1 MNNYTPVQ
9 QTAITHI
16 GNMAVAAGAG
26 SGKTRVLVERY
37 VHILR
42 TRKSGCENIFAVTFT
57 NKAAKEMKE
66 RIRDQIKILV
76 KDSHSGDEQVFWEKT
91 KQQLEYA
98 PISTIH
104 SLCGRIL
111 RDNPVE
117 AVLDPNFSV
126 LDEVQTDLLL
136 KETVNDVLLRG
147 ANTGAE
153 WLDLLAYSYGK
164 TSLLGPFVTLY
175 KKCEMQIALNQFDLE
190 SLLMPYRQNLK
201 QEEAIKEG
209 LKTACKD
216 LLAANSGNGKK
227 TLHAMT
233 VENIR
238 EHWLEIEAAIEQHN
252 NNIDNQ
258 AAECVLEQYLGC
270 LTARAKD
277 KEIVGEIH
285 TLHEDLK
292 QLALTQTA
300 LKLMPALHHYL
311 REISENFARKKNSL
325 HALTYNDLEQRTWK
339 LLCENETVCRK
350 YQERIHHIMVDEF
363 QDTNDLQR
371 QIVYLLCGGDPEVL
385 YGEKLFAV
393 GDPKQSIYR
402 FRGAD
407 VSVFDRVCRDIS
419 ANGGMLL
426 DLDTNFR
433 SVEGLLEVFND
444 IFGNLM
450 GTSDDLV
457 KFKNLQAHRLCSED
471 FPCVE
476 LRVIDKGSLAPEDE
490 GLEKQAEALARRI
503 RIMVDQGEPI
513 IRQGEKTGP
522 VSFRDIAILF
532 SASANMPVY
541 EAALQRNHIPYY
553 ILGGRGF
560 YRCQEICDMLNLMRV
575 VDNCYNETAL
585 VGVLRSPF
593 FMLSDETLLYFKMQA
608 GTLWQ
613 GLQDA
618 GSNMALPDE
627 QRNAA
632 NKAWQTVGKL
642 RRLCGFVK
650 VADLLKI
657 ALEETQYA
665 ELALTE
671 FMGLQ
676 VYANIYKLIDI
687 AESFHAED
695 FATLNDFLQYI
706 ETLSSQQADEGA
718 EQIESEAGDTVK
730 LMTVHKAKGLQF
742 PVVFLP
748 ELQRRFH
755 EETALA
761 IYDPSHGIGLKVP
774 DSAEV
779 IAPTRLYQDAA
790 ARERKLS
797 FLEMKRLFYVAV
809 TRAEDYLVLYTIMET
824 SKIAVQKD
832 FLELNTFFKWLGKIC
847 GFEDAGTLP
856 DALQPGTGKIL
867 VFRDEPETVSVSDIK
882 MDPEYSIQHIAV
894 PDPGAIIDL
903 TAALEPVREQ
913 KPDTVRFF
921 SASSLQLYRHCPRAF
936 FYHYVAG
943 MPTLDTRFTV
953 SSPGAGA
960 PAQLVG
966 LAVHRFY
973 ETVRPE
979 DNVMERLV
987 LSAREAVPPEW
998 VDEVVRVSAPL
1009 ALQCRRSDF
1018 FRGITDCIWRREWRF
1033 NYYLS
1038 QFSFTGSVDCLL
1050 SYPDGS
1056 LGIVDYKTDLVDSA
1070 CFGAKVDEYRWQLGL
1085 YALAAEAAY
1094 KRPVKDARLYFVR
1107 ADKTADVPVGNEEL
1121 LNIQQKITDVCH
1133 FIANHYDESDYLCS
1147 PQWCS
1152 FCEFTVFCP
1161 GNQSCAGSSFT
1172 ACYP

>member
-9 QTAITHI
+9 QTAITYI
-16 GNMAVAAGAG
+16 GNMALAAGAG

-42 TRKSGCENIFAVTFT
+42 TQKSNCDNIFAVTFT

-66 RIRDQIKILV
+66 RIRDQIKILL
-76 KDSHSGDEQVFWEKT
+76 KDSHSGNEQVFLEKT

-126 LDEVQTDLLL
+126 LDEVQADLLL
-136 KETVNDVLLRG
+136 KETVNDVLRRG

-153 WLDLLAYSYGK
+153 WLDKLAYSYGK
-164 TSLLGPFVTLY
+164 KSLSGAFVTLY
-175 KKCEMQIALNQFDLE
+175 KKCELQIALQQFDLE
-190 SLLMPYRQNLK
+190 SLLTPYRQGLN
-201 QEEAIKEG
+201 QEASIKEK
-209 LKTACKD
+209 LKTACQD

-238 EHWLEIEAAIEQHN
+238 EHWMEVEAAIDRYGNSDDSQS
-252 NNIDNQ
+252 
-258 AAECVLEQYLGC
+258 AEHTLEQYLGS
-270 LTARAKD
+270 LTTRAKD
-277 KEIVGEIH
+277 KEIVAEIQIRY
-285 TLHEDLK
+285 EDLK

-311 REISENFARKKNSL
+311 LEISENFAKKKNSL

-339 LLCENETVCRK
+339 LLYDNKTVCRK
-350 YQERIHHIMVDEF
+350 YQERIHHMMVDEF

-371 QIVYLLCGGDPEVL
+371 QIVYLLCGGDAEIL
-385 YGEKLFAV
+385 YGEKLFVV

-407 VSVFDRVCRDIS
+407 VSVFDRVCRDI
-419 ANGGMLL
+419 AAGGGMLL

-433 SVEGLLEVFND
+433 SVAGLLEVFND
-444 IFGNLM
+444 VFADLM

-457 KFKNLQAHRLCSED
+457 KFNNLQAHRFCSED
-471 FPCVE
+471 LPCVE

-490 GLEKQAEALARRI
+490 GVEKQAEALAQRI
-503 RIMVDQGEPI
+503 RAMVDRRENV

-532 SASANMPVY
+532 SASATMPVY
-541 EAALQRNHIPYY
+541 EAALQRNRIPYY
-553 ILGGRGF
+553 IFGGRGF

-593 FMLSDETLLYFKMQA
+593 FMLSDETLLYLKMQGGA
-608 GTLWQ
+608 LWQ
-613 GLQDA
+613 GLKEVK
-618 GSNMALPDE
+618 SNQVLPEE
-627 QRNAA
+627 QQNAA
-632 NKAWQTVGKL
+632 HLAWQTISKL
-642 RRLCGFVK
+642 RHLCGFVK
-650 VADLLKI
+650 VADLLKL
-657 ALEETQYA
+657 ALAETGYA

-676 VYANIYKLIDI
+676 VYANIYKLIAI
-687 AESFHAED
+687 AEEFHAED

-706 ETLSSQQADEGA
+706 ETLASQQADEGA

-755 EETALA
+755 EDTALA
-761 IYDPSHGIGLKVP
+761 IFDPSQGIGLKVP
-774 DSAEV
+774 DSAGA

-790 ARERKLS
+790 ARERKYS

-809 TRAEDYLVLYTIMET
+809 TRAQDYLVLYTIMET
-824 SKIAVQKD
+824 SKITVQKD

-847 GFEDAGTLP
+847 GFEDADSLP
-856 DALQPGTGKIL
+856 DALQPGKGKIL
-867 VFRDEPETVSVSDIK
+867 VYRDAPETVSLSDIT
-882 MDPEYSIQHIAV
+882 MDPEDSIQNIAV
-894 PDPGAIIDL
+894 PDPGEISDFI
-903 TAALEPVREQ
+903 AALKPVREQ

-936 FYHYVAG
+936 FYRYVAG
-943 MPTLDTRFTV
+943 MPALDTHLPA
-953 SSPGAGA
+953 SSPGASA
-960 PAQLVG
+960 PAHLVG
-966 LAVHRFY
+966 LAIHRFY

-979 DNVMERLV
+979 DDLMERLM
-987 LSAREAVPPEW
+987 SAAREAVPAEW
-998 VDEVVRVSAPL
+998 VDEVAKVSVPL

-1018 FRGITDCIWRREWRF
+1018 FRGITERIWRREWRF
-1033 NYYLS
+1033 NYYLN

-1050 SYPDGS
+1050 AYPDGT

-1070 CFGAKVDEYRWQLGL
+1070 GFAAKVEEYRWQLGL
-1085 YALAAEAAY
+1085 YALAAEAVH

-1107 ADKTADVPVGNEEL
+1107 LDKTAEVPVGNEQL
-1121 LNIQQKITDVCH
+1121 LNIQQELTNACTY
-1133 FIANHYDESDYLCS
+1133 IADHHDEADYLCNS
-1147 PQWCS
+1147 QWCC
-1152 FCEFTVFCP
+1152 FCEFTAFCP
-1161 GNQSCAGSSFT
+1161 GSQSLC
-1172 ACYP
+1172 